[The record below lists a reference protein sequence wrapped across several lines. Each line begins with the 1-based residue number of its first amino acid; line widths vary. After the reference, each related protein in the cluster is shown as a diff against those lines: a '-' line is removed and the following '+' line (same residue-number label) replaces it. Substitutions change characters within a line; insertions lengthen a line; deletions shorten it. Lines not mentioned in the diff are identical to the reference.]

1 MQLKRD
7 DMHEYQNYCI
17 EKIID
22 NPMFALLLDMGL
34 GKSIITLTAIWD
46 LIFDYFE
53 VSKVLIIAPL
63 RVARDTWSKEIE
75 KWEHLKE
82 LRISK
87 ILGTEKERR
96 AAVVRKAD
104 IYIIN
109 RENVEWLCA
118 NYKFDFDMV
127 VIDELS
133 SFKSHQSKRFKAL
146 RKVRPS
152 IKRIVGLT
160 GTPAP
165 NSLMDLWS
173 QINLLDMGER
183 LGRFIGGY
191 RERYFTPDKRNR
203 EVIFSYKPRDGSED
217 AIYKKINDI
226 CISMKALDYLD
237 MPECIYNKV
246 EVEMDQNEKLLYKKL
261 ETEMLLSFE
270 EGDIDAV
277 NAAAL
282 SNKLL
287 QMANG
292 AVYDENGKVKEIH
305 GKKLDALEDLI
316 EGANEKPVLVFYGYK
331 HDKDRIVKRFKA
343 EEINTSEDVTRW
355 NNGEIKV
362 AIVHPASAGHGLNL
376 QIGGSTAIWFGLNWS
391 LELYQQANARLWR
404 QGQKNTV
411 VIHHII
417 TKGTVDEDVMK
428 ALERKDV
435 GQAALIEAMKVR
447 VGGVK
452 NEYL

>member
-22 NPMFALLLDMGL
+22 NSMFALLLDMGL
-34 GKSIITLTAIWD
+34 GKSVITLTAIWD

-53 VSKVLIIAPL
+53 ISKVLIIAPL
-63 RVARDTWSKEIE
+63 RVARDTWSKECE
-75 KWEHLKE
+75 KWEHLNG

-96 AAVVRKAD
+96 AAVGRNAD

-203 EVIFSYKPRDGSED
+203 EVVFSYKPREGAED
-217 AIYKKINDI
+217 SIYKKISDI

-237 MPECIYNKV
+237 MPECIFNKV
-246 EVEMDQNEKLLYKKL
+246 EVQMDEKEEILYKKL

-292 AVYDENGKVKEIH
+292 AVYDENGKVKVIH
-305 GKKLDALEDLI
+305 DKKLDVLEDLI
-316 EGANEKPVLVFYGYK
+316 EGTNGKPVLVLYGYK
-331 HDKDRIVKRFKA
+331 HDKDRIVKRFNA
-343 EEINTSEDVTRW
+343 EEINTSEDITKW

-376 QIGGSTAIWFGLNWS
+376 QAGGSTAIWFGLNWS

-404 QGQKNTV
+404 QGQKDIV
-411 VIHHII
+411 IIHHII

-435 GQAALIEAMKVR
+435 GQASLIEAVKVR